1 MSSPY
6 YSLVPARQKPYATPW
21 YQRTYVN
28 NPLSIEEE
36 LENAITQLISEN
48 DLSSVPSGDAIY
60 KYLYQRLL
68 HTVESN
74 NPNFFTETNTFIKPI
89 VSTTD
94 VDFKDTESTNLIP
107 NIGSVKEYVAQLLS
121 GEIPDLTNYVHS
133 LINAAV
139 TDNFT
144 YVSTTENSTHI
155 ITHNLNSTYL
165 IYSVF
170 IFDPVTGS
178 FKNDLASILEIDA
191 NTLII
196 ELESP
201 QIIKVVINRIIPGAD
216 TGFTYTSSV
225 AARSHML
232 AHNLNSEFIY
242 FNIMVYDNNLQLYR
256 NDLVSVIEVDSNV
269 ILVDTLQ
276 PVNIKAAIT
285 IK

>member
-121 GEIPDLTNYVHS
+121 GEIPD
-133 LINAAV
+133 
-139 TDNFT
+139 F
-144 YVSTTENSTHI
+144 
-155 ITHNLNSTYL
+155 
-165 IYSVF
+165 
-170 IFDPVTGS
+170 
-178 FKNDLASILEIDA
+178 
-191 NTLII
+191 
-196 ELESP
+196 
-201 QIIKVVINRIIPGAD
+201 QRI
-216 TGFTYTSSV
+216 
-225 AARSHML
+225 
-232 AHNLNSEFIY
+232 
-242 FNIMVYDNNLQLYR
+242 
-256 NDLVSVIEVDSNV
+256 
-269 ILVDTLQ
+269 
-276 PVNIKAAIT
+276 
-285 IK
+285 